1 MSCLFTSVMLTGY
14 AQIVTIRDS
23 ESREPLELV
32 TLYSEVPR
40 ATAST
45 NSFGEVDLAPF
56 EGARKI
62 EIRLVGYRSLTKTY
76 AEMVAGDGL
85 VLMEKSNVSLDQ
97 VVVSASKWSQTSKD
111 VPAHIA
117 TITSRDVALQNPQT
131 AADMLG
137 SSGQVFIQKSQ
148 QGGGSPMIRGF
159 ATNRVLLTVD
169 GVRMNTAIFRG
180 GNLQNVISIDPFAIE
195 STEVLFGPG
204 SVIYGSDAIGGV
216 MSFTTIKPQL
226 SLTSQPFVKGGA
238 VTRASSANDERTV
251 HLDMSV
257 GGEKWASVT
266 SFSYNKYGDL
276 KMGAK
281 GPDDYLRPFF
291 VQRVDTLDMV
301 VANDDPLVQRPTG
314 YQQTNMMQK
323 LRFMP
328 GKRWDIIYSFH
339 YSQTSDF
346 SRYDRHIRYRDG
358 RPIYG
363 EWHYGPQ
370 KWMMNNLSVSYT
382 GKTRLYDQA
391 TLRLA
396 YQFFEES
403 RIDRELNEPT
413 RFIRVEKVNA
423 WSANVDLSK
432 SLGSGQTLFYG
443 LEAIYNGVDS
453 RGIDENIMTGAK
465 AAGPARYPQA
475 DWSSYGAY
483 ATYKNRLSNLV
494 LLQAGARYNSFGL
507 DATFDT
513 SFYPFPFTTAS
524 MNNAAVTGSAGM
536 VLTPGEKLSVS
547 ANLATGFRSPNV
559 DDVGKVFDSEPG
571 AVVVPNPDLVAE
583 YVYNAEMGVARVFG
597 DFLKLDATGFYSILS
612 NALVRRDFSLN
623 GLDSILYDGEL
634 SQVQAMQNAA
644 RATVYG
650 FQAGMEIKLPAGF
663 SVSSRY
669 NVQVGEEELDDG
681 SVSPSRHAA
690 PAFGVSHL
698 LYVYKGLK
706 LDLYA
711 VYSAGADFENLPE
724 EEKGK
729 TEIYAADGLGNPYS
743 PSWYT
748 LNLKAIQKVS
758 DVFTVSAGVE
768 NITNQRYKPYSSGIA
783 GAGRNVIISLRAN
796 F

>member
-14 AQIVTIRDS
+14 AQIVTIRDA

-32 TLYSEVPR
+32 TLYSEAPG

-45 NSFGEVDLAPF
+45 NSAGEVDLAPF
-56 EGARKI
+56 KGARKI
-62 EIRLVGYRSLTKTY
+62 EIRLVGYRSLKRTY

-85 VLMEKSNVSLDQ
+85 LLMEASSISLDQ
-97 VVVSASKWSQTSKD
+97 VVVSASKWSQTSRD
-111 VPAHIA
+111 VPVHIA

-159 ATNRVLLTVD
+159 ATNRLLLTVD

-180 GNLQNVISIDPFAIE
+180 GNLQNVISLDPFAIE

-204 SVIYGSDAIGGV
+204 SVTYGSDAIGGV
-216 MSFTTIKPQL
+216 MSFTTLKPQL
-226 SLTSQPFVKGGA
+226 SLTSKPLVKGSA
-238 VTRASSANDERTV
+238 VTRVSSANNERTA
-251 HLDMSV
+251 HLDVNV
-257 GGEKWASVT
+257 GGKKWASVT
-266 SFSYNKYGDL
+266 SFSYSNYGDL
-276 KMGAK
+276 RMGTK
-281 GPDDYLRPFF
+281 GPDDYLRPFY
-291 VQRVDTLDMV
+291 VQRADTLDLV
-301 VANDDPLVQRPTG
+301 VANDAPLVQRPTG

-328 GKRWDIIYSFH
+328 SKRWDIIYSFH
-339 YSQTSDF
+339 HSKTSDF
-346 SRYDRHIRYRDG
+346 SRYGRHIRYRDG

-370 KWMMNNLSVSYT
+370 KWIMNNLSVSNT
-382 GKTRLYDQA
+382 DKTRLYDQA

-396 YQFFEES
+396 HQFFEES
-403 RIDRELNEPT
+403 RINRELNGPT

-423 WSANVDLSK
+423 WSANVDLTK

-453 RGIDENIMTGAK
+453 RGVDENIVTGVK
-465 AAGPARYPQA
+465 VAGPARYPKA

-483 ATYKNRLSNLV
+483 ATYKNRLSNLL

-524 MNNAAVTGSAGM
+524 MNNAAVTGSAG
-536 VLTPGEKLSVS
+536 VVVTPGEKLSVS
-547 ANLATGFRSPNV
+547 VNLATGFRSPNV

-583 YVYNAEMGVARVFG
+583 YVYNAEIGVARVFG
-597 DFLKLDATGFYSILS
+597 DFLKVDATGFYSILS

-623 GLDSILYDGEL
+623 GLDSIVYDGEL

-644 RATVYG
+644 LATVYG
-650 FQAGMEIKLPAGF
+650 FQAGMEVKLPAGF
-663 SVSSRY
+663 SASSRY
-669 NVQVGEEELDDG
+669 NMQVGEEELDDG

-690 PAFGVSHL
+690 PAFGISRL
-698 LYVYKGLK
+698 MYAFKGLK

-711 VYSAGADFENLPE
+711 VYSAGVDFVGLPE

-729 TEIYAADGLGNPYS
+729 TEIYAADGSGNPYS

-768 NITNQRYKPYSSGIA
+768 NVTNRRYKPYSSGIA